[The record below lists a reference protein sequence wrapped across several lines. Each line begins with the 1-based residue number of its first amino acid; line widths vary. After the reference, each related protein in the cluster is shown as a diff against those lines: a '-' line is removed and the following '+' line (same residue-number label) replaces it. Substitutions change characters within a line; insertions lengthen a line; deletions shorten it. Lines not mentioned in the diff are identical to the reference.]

1 MPWTAEG
8 VMAGRRLG
16 VDARSMW
23 TTLYRA
29 RRRIG
34 GSDEAPLP
42 AEVEPDLPPEAVED
56 VVIVLGRLE
65 IECLR
70 HAIQRSL
77 GDRVDHPNSPARMER
92 ALAVLLGRDGSAGRP
107 RVLRL
112 PAALSTPESWEIHL
126 DGVERTTVTAIRDA
140 GRTGRFS

>member
-1 MPWTAEG
+1 
-8 VMAGRRLG
+8 
-16 VDARSMW
+16 MW
-23 TTLYRA
+23 MTFHRA

-34 GSDEAPLP
+34 GGETTTPP
-42 AEVEPDLPPEAVED
+42 IEVRQDLEMERVED
-56 VVIVLGRLE
+56 AVIVLGRLE

-70 HAIQRSL
+70 HALQRSL
-77 GDRVDHPNSPARMER
+77 GDSVDQPNSPARMEH
-92 ALAVLLGRDGSAGRP
+92 ALELILGREGLPGRP

-126 DGVERTTVTAIRDA
+126 DGVEHTTVTAIRDA